1 MLLRIN
7 KFGMVER
14 KKVEKYLEKKFGK
27 VKLNKFKELGKGVY
41 GTAYL
46 LDFNLENGE
55 NKRLVLKNM
64 NKGGFGHD
72 YKADIAH
79 NLILAHNTFNKLEKH
94 IKSYD
99 VIASNDK
106 LKSIGDAEDYYILL
120 EEAEGEE
127 YSRDLDRISET
138 GILEE
143 KDRKR
148 AVKLSEYLA
157 EIHERVDRPELY
169 ARRARDMVGHG
180 EYIMGVLDGY
190 PDGSIDSERRIEI
203 VCKCVKWWEKLRK
216 YKKRISVIH
225 GDYHPFN
232 IIFKEDDFVLLD
244 RSRGEFGEPADDLT
258 SMLVNYLFWS
268 LVKYG
273 KLDNEFKELFEL
285 FLKTYLEKTG
295 DKEVL
300 KVIQPF
306 FTFRAVVV
314 ANPVFYSDSWLRERE
329 ADPDEIRNKLL
340 NFAEKVLDVEKF
352 EFEKVNEYLK

>member
-1 MLLRIN
+1 
-7 KFGMVER
+7 MVER
-14 KKVEKYLEKKFGK
+14 EKVEKYLEKKFGK
-27 VKLNKFKELGKGVY
+27 IKLNNFKELGKGVY

-46 LDFNLENGE
+46 LDFDLENGK
-55 NKRLVLKNM
+55 NKKLVLKNM
-64 NKGGFGHD
+64 NRGGFGHD

-79 NLILAHNTFNKLEKH
+79 NLILAHNTFNNLKKH

-99 VIASNDK
+99 VIASNEE

-127 YSRDLDRISET
+127 YSKDLDRISET
-138 GILEE
+138 GKLEE

-148 AVKLSEYLA
+148 VVKLAEYLA
-157 EIHERVDRPELY
+157 EIHERIDKPELY
-169 ARRARDMVGHG
+169 VRRARDLVGHG

-190 PDGSIDSERRIEI
+190 PENSIKSERRVEI
-203 VCKCVKWWEKLRK
+203 VCKCVHWWEKLRN
-216 YKKRISVIH
+216 YKERLSVIH

-232 IIFKEDDFVLLD
+232 IMFKGEDFVLLD
-244 RSRGEFGEPADDLT
+244 RSRGEYGEPADDLT
-258 SMLVNYLFWS
+258 GMLVNYLFWS

-273 KLDNEFKELFEL
+273 KLDNEFKELFKL
-285 FLKTYLEKTG
+285 FLNTYLEKTE

-314 ANPVFYSDSWLRERE
+314 ANPIFYSNDWFRKRG
-329 ADPDEIRNKLL
+329 ADPDEIRDKLL
-340 NFAEKVLDVEKF
+340 NLAENVLDIEKF
-352 EFEKVNEYLK
+352 EIEKVNEYLK